1 MFRSNDK
8 EIASLVYILVN
19 YFLNFYNYF
28 LIIYHLILRPIPFQ
42 F

>member
-19 YFLNFYNYF
+19 YFLIIYNYF

>member
-8 EIASLVYILVN
+8 EIASLVYILFN
-19 YFLNFYNYF
+19 YFLIIYNYF